1 MNRNLFAVLGAFLML
16 LFSPYALGAKTDIVV
31 LKNGD
36 KITGEVK
43 SLLRGKLEFSTD
55 SMGTVS
61 IEWLDIQTVISDT
74 SQSVELA
81 NGQRF
86 FGPLSKSENSEM
98 VAVETEQGTVGLGIM
113 DVIAMYPVEA
123 GFWHRFDIR
132 ASLGFSWDKASS
144 VGKYNVGLDTEWRD
158 PNHLTRGGFS
168 SEVTTLKGAD
178 DTRRANANVN
188 HMRFR
193 PNKRFTSYFANI
205 ESNDELGIDLR
216 TLVGLGYGWIPVR
229 SNHNWLLFSAGVD
242 INHEIP
248 NEGEAETNLEGVGM
262 FAYEYFRYSEPERNF
277 KTELM
282 VFPSITDPG
291 RWRAEFNTDL
301 DIEFVK
307 DFFWVFSIFASYDSD
322 PITDDE
328 DTSNSDY
335 GFMSSVAYEW

>member
-1 MNRNLFAVLGAFLML
+1 MNRYLLAILGVFLML
-16 LFSPYALGAKTDIVV
+16 LFSPAALAAKTDIVV

-55 SMGTVS
+55 SMGTVH
-61 IEWLDIQTVISDT
+61 IEWLDIETVISDT

-86 FGPLSKSENSEM
+86 FGPLSKSDNSEM
-98 VAVETEQGTVGLGIM
+98 VAVQTEQGTVGLGMM

-123 GFWHRFDIR
+123 GFWERLDVR

-144 VGKYNVGLDTEWRD
+144 VGKYNIGIDTEWRHPD
-158 PNHLTRGGFS
+158 HMTRGGFS
-168 SEVTTLKGAD
+168 SEVTTLDEGD
-178 DTRRANANVN
+178 DTRRANANIN

-193 PNKRFTSYFANI
+193 LNKRFTTYFANI

-229 SNHNWLLFSAGVD
+229 SNNNWLLFSAGVD

-248 NEGEAETNLEGVGM
+248 TEGESETNLEGVGR

-277 KTELM
+277 KTELT
-282 VFPSITDPG
+282 VFPSITDFG

-301 DIEFVK
+301 DIEFVR

-328 DTSNSDY
+328 KTSNSDY
-335 GFMSSVAYEW
+335 GVMSSVAYEW